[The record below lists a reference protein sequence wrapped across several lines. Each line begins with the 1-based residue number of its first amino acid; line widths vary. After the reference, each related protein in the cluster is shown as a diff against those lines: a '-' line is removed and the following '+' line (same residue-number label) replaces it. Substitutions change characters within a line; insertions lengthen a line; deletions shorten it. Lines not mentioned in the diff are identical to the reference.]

1 MKWLLFSVKRYAT
14 PLLSALLVA
23 GTIGIWWHGYTTGQ
37 ERQRLVMI
45 NAVDQARIAQER
57 LADELEQAK
66 ADRRIVYRD
75 RIRYV
80 DRVIDGCADVP
91 VPDGVFSALGG
102 RDG

>member
-23 GTIGIWWHGYTTGQ
+23 GVIGIWWHGYTMGK
-37 ERQRLVMI
+37 ERQRLVMLD
-45 NAVDQARIAQER
+45 AVDQARIAQER

-80 DRVIDGCADVP
+80 DRVIDDCADVP

-102 RDG
+102 SDG